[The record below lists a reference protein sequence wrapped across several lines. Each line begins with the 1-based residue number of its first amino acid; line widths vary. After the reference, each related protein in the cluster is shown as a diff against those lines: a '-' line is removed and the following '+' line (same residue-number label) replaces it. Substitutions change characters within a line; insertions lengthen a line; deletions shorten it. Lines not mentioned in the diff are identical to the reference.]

1 MKKTKFLCGALI
13 ATMALSAFTGCNNR
27 EAQLQSDYEAVMDF
41 ISEGQ
46 EAYESMNA
54 DAVGDHI
61 TSSRV
66 TSANSTAHMI
76 KNNIDVFLVNAD
88 VERYGM
94 KMGNSIVQECDI
106 TIYDYKW
113 EVSAFTPSNFK
124 EGSSMSFGTVGY
136 GSADMSKD
144 GVSSAETLL
153 AIELAKM
160 FPDIK
165 SGSAHVVMC
174 GGKTTGVA
182 YTDNKNTP
190 LNVGTDCPGIVVD
203 ANGVTKFAET
213 FSWDGKT
220 QGVTS
225 GGLIVGTAPMVDLG

>member
-1 MKKTKFLCGALI
+1 MKKTKFLCGALV
-13 ATMALSAFTGCNNR
+13 AVMSLSAFTGCNNR

-54 DAVGDHI
+54 DAVGDYV

-66 TSANSTAHMI
+66 TSANSTANMI
-76 KNNIDVFLVNAD
+76 KNNINVFLTNAD
-88 VERYGM
+88 VERCGM
-94 KMGNSIVQECDI
+94 KMGNSFVQEFDI
-106 TIYDYKW
+106 TINDSKW
-113 EVSAFTPSNFK
+113 EVSAFTASNFK
-124 EGSSMSFGTVGY
+124 EGGSMSYGSTGY

-153 AIELAKM
+153 AIELAQM

-190 LNVGTDCPGIVVD
+190 LNVGTDCPGIVVGED
-203 ANGVTKFAET
+203 GYTCFAET
-213 FSWDGKT
+213 FSWDGNT
-220 QGVTS
+220 AGVTS
-225 GGLIVGTAPMVDLG
+225 GGLIVGTAPTVALG